1 MKKPLLALCLVANT
15 VVVASGQ
22 AVAISESTQSPSV
35 SAQSVIA
42 RDQFKESFVVVLRND
57 FSQLAEIQEEFGFE
71 VQEELESSVNGFIAD
86 LTYDQVFA
94 LSQDQRIELIE
105 ENSFLKVA
113 EVQQLELNDG
123 QRRTWGLDRINQA
136 NLPLDLLYSYEYTG
150 LGVDVYVV
158 DSGISAIHEEFGGR
172 VSAGFSIFPDTVG
185 SEDCHGHGTSVAGVI
200 GAEIHGVAKE
210 VNLIPVRILNCTGS
224 GSTADVLTGIEW
236 MINDH
241 DGSTPAVANMSIGR
255 SFSAV
260 LNSAVASAV
269 ADNISVVIAAGNLN
283 RDACSYS
290 PASEPL
296 AITVAG
302 INQADGKVS
311 SSNFGPCIDLF
322 APGTDIVSP
331 SMHSATS
338 LRGGSGTSLAAPFV
352 SGVVAMLLEEDVTLT
367 PAQTH
372 EQVVSNAT
380 ATPVANAGAGSP
392 NLIVFNGYSV
402 PAEAPIETSTT
413 TTTSTTPA
421 LIR

>member
-1 MKKPLLALCLVANT
+1 VKKLLLAVCLLANM
-15 VVVASGQ
+15 VVVASSR
-22 AVAISESTQSPSV
+22 AVALDDSTQAPSV

-42 RDQFKESFVVVLRND
+42 RDQFKESFVVVLHND

-71 VQEELESSVNGFIAD
+71 VQEELESSVNGFIAN

-94 LSQDQRIELIE
+94 LSRDQRIELIE
-105 ENSFLKVA
+105 ENSFLEVA
-113 EVQQLELNDG
+113 EVQQLELNDC

-172 VSAGFSIFPDTVG
+172 VSSGFSIFPDTVG

-200 GAEIHGVAKE
+200 GSETYGVAKE

-260 LNSAVASAV
+260 MNSAVASAV
-269 ADNISVVIAAGNLN
+269 ADNISVVIAAGNFN

-296 AITVAG
+296 AITVGG

-338 LRGGSGTSLAAPFV
+338 LRS
-352 SGVVAMLLEEDVTLT
+352 
-367 PAQTH
+367 
-372 EQVVSNAT
+372 
-380 ATPVANAGAGSP
+380 
-392 NLIVFNGYSV
+392 
-402 PAEAPIETSTT
+402 EA
-413 TTTSTTPA
+413 
-421 LIR
+421 LKNRV